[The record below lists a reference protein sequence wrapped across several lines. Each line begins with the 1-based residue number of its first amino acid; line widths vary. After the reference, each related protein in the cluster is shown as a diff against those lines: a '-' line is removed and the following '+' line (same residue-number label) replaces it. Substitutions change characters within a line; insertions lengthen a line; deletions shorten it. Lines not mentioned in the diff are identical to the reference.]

1 MTVPQNSDHREIA
14 RFPSL
19 QDRNFRSVLSRL
31 ETFRDDIAGKN
42 AGPSDE
48 VASQSHKTG
57 PKKLYFE
64 TPYPPCDTFRGRVEP
79 LNQMQA
85 FFHASPKAEVGQLTF
100 AICGLG
106 GSGKTQTALKF
117 ATNNRHHYQAGVFFL
132 TASTEASLAAD
143 LSRICDLLQLDDV
156 SNHLKAFKEWLSQDD
171 HKDWL
176 LIFDNNDDLA
186 SVRLVNYIPRT
197 SWGHVIVTSRD
208 QAVIGG
214 VAKAGYILERLE
226 MHEAEMV
233 LLQKSGIIDPSI
245 RDQEEV
251 RAIVELLGCLPL
263 AVDQAG
269 AYIRTRCKTF
279 SSYLRLCRERQ
290 SDMLKFR
297 PRLGQYEKSVFT
309 TWEIN
314 FDQVERE
321 SKVASNLLLLFCF
334 LDASNIAEIMLDRA
348 CSPQKRWNRLGE
360 RSEVGPMDSGI
371 DCEFVALV
379 QDEIAFDDVVEKLLS
394 FSLIHRDND
403 LNGLRNFSI
412 HPLVQY
418 CAAQRVIP
426 KIQDQWRLQAIAVVC
441 QAFPQS
447 RYLDPL

>member
-14 RFPSL
+14 RFSSL

-31 ETFRDDIAGKN
+31 QTFRDDIAIKI
-42 AGPSDE
+42 AGPSDNRE
-48 VASQSHKTG
+48 AQSQKPEFKTF
-57 PKKLYFE
+57 YFE

-85 FFHASPKAEVGQLTF
+85 FFHASPSAEVSQLIF

-117 ATNNRHHYQAGVFFL
+117 ATNNRHQYQTGVFFL
-132 TASTEASLAAD
+132 TASSEASLAAD

-156 SNHLKAFKEWLSQDD
+156 SNHSNAFKEWLSQDD

-176 LIFDNNDDLA
+176 LIFDNNDNLG

-214 VAKAGYILERLE
+214 VAKAGYVLERLE
-226 MHEAEMV
+226 MDEAEMV
-233 LLQKSGIIDPSI
+233 LLQKAGMIDPSL
-245 RDQEEV
+245 RDQEEA

-269 AYIRTRCKTF
+269 AYIQTRCKTF
-279 SSYLRLCRERQ
+279 SSYLRLCKERQ
-290 SDMLKFR
+290 SEMLEFK
-297 PRLGQYEKSVFT
+297 PRLSQYEKSVFT

-321 SKVASNLLLLFCF
+321 SKEASSLLLLFCF

-348 CSPQKRWNRLGE
+348 CSPQKRWDRAGE
-360 RSEVGPMDSGI
+360 RSEVGPMDAGVSREI
-371 DCEFVALV
+371 VASLK
-379 QDEIAFDDVVEKLLS
+379 DEIVFDDAVETLLS
-394 FSLIHRDND
+394 FSLIHHNNN

-426 KIQDQWRLQAIAVVC
+426 KVQDQWRLQAIAVVC
-441 QAFPQS
+441 QAFPQT